1 MLIFGCIVTAIWI
14 MGLAGVV
21 YINFDKAIELE
32 LNAWGD
38 FLAGSFAPLA
48 FFWLVI
54 GYFQQGRELRLSTS
68 ALHQQEKALM
78 LQVAEL
84 KESVKQQQALVQA
97 AKEDIELG
105 KSAMKIQLEKEKA
118 SAQPV
123 PEVQIKSRTSE
134 GEYRAH
140 HMRIFNI
147 GPNVS
152 HVFVEE
158 KASDFFASGEL
169 NKPSSRWGGDNYL
182 FVKVYIPV
190 DLDADR
196 IGHICLNISYV
207 DGFGVRE
214 KVSIGLG
221 GNGQGGLKVVEL
233 KQPD

>member
-1 MLIFGCIVTAIWI
+1 MLIVGCAVTALWLF
-14 MGLAGVV
+14 GLGFVV
-21 YINFDKAIELE
+21 FVNLDKAIALE

-38 FLAGSFAPLA
+38 FLAGGFAPLA

-68 ALHQQEKALM
+68 ALRQQEKALM

-84 KESVKQQQALVQA
+84 RESVKQQQALVQA

-118 SAQPV
+118 SAQPI
-123 PEVQIKSRTSE
+123 PEVQITSRTNE
-134 GEYRAH
+134 GDYRAH

-147 GPNVS
+147 GPSAS

-169 NKPSSRWGGDNYL
+169 NRPSSRWGGDNYL
-182 FVKVYIPV
+182 FVKVHIPV
-190 DLDADR
+190 YLDADMV
-196 IGHICLNISYV
+196 GHICLNISYV

-221 GNGQGGLKVVEL
+221 GNGLGGLKVVEL